1 MVRAR
6 RIEEWAHTSWI
17 VAAVHNFSYPTRKSL
32 KPSDFNPMESA
43 KEQASDVVKVD
54 MATFLAA
61 LPLQ

>member
-1 MVRAR
+1 MVRAQR
-6 RIEEWAHTSWI
+6 VEQWAHTSLI

-32 KPSDFNPMESA
+32 KPSDFNPMEPATEPTS
-43 KEQASDVVKVD
+43 EVVKVD